1 MSHLSRGEFF
11 GAVRDRVATPQ
22 ATLTRL
28 EHTAPRRLPLHTHQA
43 PYYSMLL
50 RGRYRESLRRGEIE
64 YRPLT
69 LVFHPAETSHTDEI
83 GPRGGLFFTIELDE
97 VFLQDLAA
105 AGGSTPPVVSLQDR
119 APSWAALRLYR
130 QSLTG
135 VLTTLSLQE
144 SLLEIVAHTLGTP
157 TIQETT
163 GPRWLA
169 RVIDVIHA
177 RFTERV
183 SLDELAREADVHPV
197 HLSRVFKAR
206 MGSSITSYVHE
217 LRVEFAARLMAERRC
232 ASLAEVAQ
240 RTGFADQSHLCR
252 VFKRITGSTPR
263 EINET
268 LR

>member
-1 MSHLSRGEFF
+1 MSRLARGEFF
-11 GAVRDRVATPQ
+11 GVVRDRVATPH

-50 RGRYRESLRRGEIE
+50 RGLYRESLRRGEIE
-64 YRPLT
+64 YRPLS

-97 VFLQDLAA
+97 AFLKDLAA
-105 AGGSTPPVVSLQDR
+105 AGGSSTPLVSQQDP

-130 QSLTG
+130 QSVTRSLTA
-135 VLTTLSLQE
+135 LSLEE
-144 SLLEIVAHTLGTP
+144 SLTEIVAHTLGTR
-157 TIQETT
+157 TVEESMA
-163 GPRWLA
+163 PRWLA
-169 RVIDVIHA
+169 RVIEVIHA

-183 SLDELAREADVHPV
+183 TLEELSREADVHPV

-206 MGSSITSYVHE
+206 MGTSITAYVHQ
-217 LRVEFAARLMAERRC
+217 LRIECAARLMAERRC
-232 ASLAEVAQ
+232 SSLAEMAQ